1 MLFQEKMVSF
11 CVVNGMVQVMDS
23 DAEGTASEFFD
34 YFKVGLCCVLWILDI
49 LDFPVVKFTF
59 GCRSCAYKDF

>member
-1 MLFQEKMVSF
+1 MLLQEKMISF
-11 CVVNGMVQVMDS
+11 CIVNGMVMDS

-34 YFKVGLCCVLWILDI
+34 YFKVGLCCVLQILDI
-49 LDFPVVKFTF
+49 FVFPVIKFTF